1 MYTFGFISG
10 EASMVG
16 RGELPDGGLG
26 GFCLRRGNLAL
37 LLGLLPLEKEESEV
51 KLLLGMLGIVDPA

>member
-1 MYTFGFISG
+1 MSG

-26 GFCLRRGNLAL
+26 GFRRRGNLV
-37 LLGLLPLEKEESEV
+37 LGLLLDEEESEV
-51 KLLLGMLGIVDPA
+51 KLLLGLLGIFVPL

>member
-1 MYTFGFISG
+1 MYTFGFMSG

-26 GFCLRRGNLAL
+26 GFRRRGNLV
-37 LLGLLPLEKEESEV
+37 LGLLLDEEESEV
-51 KLLLGMLGIVDPA
+51 KLLLGLLGIFVPL